1 MASNPREGSP
11 ILCLDTC
18 AILDVVR
25 DPVRGDAH
33 AEDHAASLALLR
45 TAETDGRLRVL
56 ITDVVLS
63 EFAENVDAVQ
73 AEAEASL
80 ARFLERIAAMNR
92 LAALHDSPGRVDVAH
107 WEGHVRRC
115 RLVADRWLQVGTALP
130 RSDEI
135 DRRAMRRVFESRRPS
150 RRGKDSTKDCVI
162 LETFLEHLRFL
173 RTTDETAP
181 AVFLS
186 SNTRDFARPR
196 GPGVADDIAE
206 EFDSVGLR
214 YASGM
219 AGAKRLLG
227 L

>member
-1 MASNPREGSP
+1 MTSNPDEGLP

-25 DPVRGDAH
+25 DPVREDAH

-45 TAETDGRLRVL
+45 SAETEGRLRVL
-56 ITDVVLS
+56 ITEVVRS
-63 EFAENVDAVQ
+63 EFADNVHTVQ
-73 AEAEASL
+73 AEAEGSL
-80 ARFLERIAAMNR
+80 SRFLERIVAMNR
-92 LAALHDSPGRVDVAH
+92 LAALHDSPGRVDVGH

-115 RLVADRWLQVGTALP
+115 RQVADRWLQVGTALP

-135 DRRAMRRVFESRRPS
+135 DRRAMRRVFERRRPS

-162 LETFLEHLRFL
+162 LETFLEHLRSL
-173 RTTDETAP
+173 RTTGDTAP

-186 SNTRDFARPR
+186 SNTKDFGGPR
-196 GPGVADDIAE
+196 GLGIAE
-206 EFDSVGLR
+206 DIVEEFEAAGLG

>member
-1 MASNPREGSP
+1 M
-11 ILCLDTC
+11 LCLDTC

-25 DPVRGDAH
+25 DPVRGDVR

-45 TAETDGRLRVL
+45 SAETEGRLRVL
-56 ITDVVLS
+56 ITDVVRS
-63 EFAENVDAVQ
+63 EFADNVATVQ

-80 ARFLERIAAMNR
+80 SRFLARIAAMNR
-92 LAALHDSPGRVDVAH
+92 LATLHDSPGRADVGH
-107 WEGHVRRC
+107 WEGHVGRC
-115 RLVADRWLQVGTALP
+115 RQVADRWLQVGTALP

-162 LETFLEHLRFL
+162 LETFLEHLRAL
-173 RTTDETAP
+173 RATGATAP

-186 SNTRDFARPR
+186 SNTRDFAGPR
-196 GPGVADDIAE
+196 GPGVAEDIAE
-206 EFDSVGLR
+206 DFESVGLR